1 MEGGLVA
8 SSEEFSADIPAPGA
22 AATLSGTLIETTLP
36 DSRITVLAPSRVVLV
51 GDGLRLRIDHGGV
64 HRQPLSGVRLV
75 LPMPDDAVADVELQR
90 TLARWAGM
98 AVSLRAC
105 ELVRSGAGFARSLNL
120 ADAHGTHA
128 TLEHRSGRTL
138 A

>member
-1 MEGGLVA
+1 MT
-8 SSEEFSADIPAPGA
+8 SSEEFSTDIPAPGTTA
-22 AATLSGTLIETTLP
+22 ALSGALIETTLP

-51 GDGLRLRIDHGGV
+51 GDGLRLRIDHRGV

-105 ELVRSGAGFARSLNL
+105 ELVCSGAGFARSLHL
-120 ADAHGTHA
+120 TDAHGARA